1 MTEKHEVEASTAERH
16 ATFLHQ
22 AERYT
27 NVRNSISELRTKE
40 ANTHAEEISK
50 PQIIRLSQ
58 LTEMLSISRSCVY
71 DWLNPRSPRHD
82 PLFPKQIRLSGR
94 KNGGAVG
101 WRLESIMAWL
111 DSRG

>member
-1 MTEKHEVEASTAERH
+1 MADKPEVEATTVERH

-27 NVRNSISELRTKE
+27 NAHNSISELRIKE
-40 ANTHAEEISK
+40 TSTHAEVVSK
-50 PQIIRLSQ
+50 TQIIRLSQ

-82 PLFPKQIRLSGR
+82 PFFPKQIRLSGR